1 MMINE
6 KRFEMI
12 DRNNDYF
19 NRMIGLFLSDS
30 KIHSNPAALTKMI
43 KLFEYH
49 NELMVLLFKGFEYDT
64 SPRFKELAK
73 LMTAIQAELT
83 CLSFSGKF
91 DDINESRN
99 Q

>member
-1 MMINE
+1 MMIDE

-12 DRNNDYF
+12 DRNNDNF

-30 KIHSNPAALTKMI
+30 KIHSNPVALAKMI
-43 KLFEYH
+43 KLSEYH
-49 NELMVLLFKGFEYDT
+49 NELTILLFKGFEYDT

-73 LMTAIQAELT
+73 LMTAIQTELT
-83 CLSFSGKF
+83 CISFSGKF
-91 DDINESRN
+91 DDIDESRN